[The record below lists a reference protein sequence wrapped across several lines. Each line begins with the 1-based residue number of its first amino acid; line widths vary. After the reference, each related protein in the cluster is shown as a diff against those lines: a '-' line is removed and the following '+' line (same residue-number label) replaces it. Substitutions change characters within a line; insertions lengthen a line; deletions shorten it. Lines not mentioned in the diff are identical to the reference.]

1 MDTSETPAER
11 PPLVQR
17 KLAGQW
23 SWCESIKTA
32 IRNVRGASEPA
43 EYQMSPM
50 VWGTRR
56 GYGNPSVGQDPNV
69 RQQWPAQFWQ
79 TRQATKYTY
88 DADTRYARRWWLDM
102 TTNRD
107 MHPAVAA
114 VIKDDWVPDYPG
126 GLGRIVL
133 EYPSVSSDM
142 RLAYVQTEEKG
153 RADRW
158 TVTAPGKYIKSRWS
172 YLTDHYIRDVVART
186 AMAAPQIWHKPQDI
200 VRAVQHGPSSCM
212 QWGEED
218 IGDRISDDWDESDE
232 DPGDFWVRK
241 WEYHPCSVYTPR
253 FGWRMAV
260 RMEGPQIMAR
270 ALVLHHS
277 GGPYTEG
284 ETLEGSVFVR
294 SYRRT
299 EGYSPA
305 DEALESWLQHMGV
318 EKRSEWPLGTR
329 FARVENPQKR
339 YNELM
344 MPYIDGAEQ
353 CVADCGQY
361 VRLTSHGMQCNNT
374 DGTCGD
380 DNTRTCDCC
389 DEQADSD
396 EGIHVGYH
404 GDSWVGDCCSGDYT
418 LVLGRRRSEYY
429 VPNDDAVQV
438 GDTYYDREYL
448 SDNSIVELDNGDYV
462 HEDDAF
468 CCPIDNRWYH
478 VGNGQD
484 TSDEGYVHCTNAW
497 QCYGSDEWYSTNTDW
512 VTVDGEKYHPD
523 HAPDDEEAEPGST
536 FDPPYQKPEG
546 SIANEAQLPLPSAAQ
561 APQAAPEQRKY
572 WARGVLF
579 YTTGPGGPNE
589 RAKMWLGG
597 SRVWDRSA
605 FTNGDLLDPDSFTL
619 LDARPDHVTP
629 YTETELETA

>member
-32 IRNVRGASEPA
+32 IRNVHGATERA

-50 VWGTRR
+50 
-56 GYGNPSVGQDPNV
+56 
-69 RQQWPAQFWQ
+69 
-79 TRQATKYTY
+79 
-88 DADTRYARRWWLDM
+88 ARRWWLDM

-142 RLAYVQTEEKG
+142 RLAYVQNEDKG

-158 TVTAPGKYIKSRWS
+158 TVTAPGKYIKARWS
-172 YLTDHYIRDVVART
+172 YLTDHYIRDVAART
-186 AMAAPQIWHKPQDI
+186 AMAAPQIWHEPQDI

-212 QWGEED
+212 QWGSED
-218 IGDRISDDWDESDE
+218 IGDRISDDWDEGSE
-232 DPGDFWVRK
+232 DAKDFWVRM
-241 WEYHPCSVYTPR
+241 WEYHPYSVYTPR

-260 RMEGPQIMAR
+260 RLEGPQIMAR

-277 GGPYTEG
+277 RGPYTEG
-284 ETLEGSVFVR
+284 ETLQGSVFVR

-299 EGYSPA
+299 DSYSPS

-318 EKRSEWPLGTR
+318 EKRTEWPLGTR
-329 FARVENPQKR
+329 FARVKNPQTR
-339 YNELM
+339 YGGLL

-353 CVADCGQY
+353 CVTDCGEY
-361 VRLTSHGMQCNNT
+361 VRLSSRGMQCNNT
-374 DGTCGD
+374 DGTCD
-380 DNTRTCDCC
+380 DDTSRTCDCC
-389 DEQADSD
+389 GEPADEED
-396 EGIHVGYH
+396 GFHVGYH

-429 VPNDDAVQV
+429 IPNDDAIEV

-468 CCPIDNRWYH
+468 CCPIDDRWYH
-478 VGNGQD
+478 VDDGRD
-484 TSDEGYVHCTNAW
+484 TEDEGYVHCTNAW
-497 QCYGSDEWYSTNTDW
+497 QCYGSDEWYSTNTRW

-523 HAPDDEEAEPGST
+523 HAPEDEEAEPGT
-536 FDPPYQKPEG
+536 PFDLPYQKPEG
-546 SIANEAQLPLPSAAQ
+546 SVPNTAQLPLVLQEEP
-561 APQAAPEQRKY
+561 RKY
-572 WARGVLF
+572 WTRFGRV
-579 YTTGPGGPNE
+579 YTTSSRSVYGWLVPPGTG
-589 RAKMWLGG
+589 
-597 SRVWDRSA
+597 VWIMSAYTNDEILHSGMFAPIPTLPEGVPA
-605 FTNGDLLDPDSFTL
+605 FTEPT
-619 LDARPDHVTP
+619 
-629 YTETELETA
+629 LETA